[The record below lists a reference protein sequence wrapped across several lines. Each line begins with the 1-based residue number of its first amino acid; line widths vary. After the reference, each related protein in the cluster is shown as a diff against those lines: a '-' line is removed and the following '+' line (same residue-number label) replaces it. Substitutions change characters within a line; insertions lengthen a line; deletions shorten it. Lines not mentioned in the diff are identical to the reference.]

1 MADDFEMSQNKY
13 LVYTSLCV
21 GDWEAIRRI
30 LTKGRGERR
39 VPDCEFVNNVH
50 LKATA
55 AAVQM
60 CDAYSGL
67 LAHVDGWRQ
76 QKSAIN

>member
-1 MADDFEMSQNKY
+1 MERQ
-13 LVYTSLCV
+13 
-21 GDWEAIRRI
+21 W
-30 LTKGRGERR
+30 GRGERR